1 MKERLRSSNICLYEE
16 NRENGLEVIF
26 EEKKHKNILE
36 LIKGLNPQIQ
46 PTKPAQSKI
55 NKTRFIH
62 RSIIVRKKISK
73 ATGDKRNNK

>member
-36 LIKGLNPQIQ
+36 LIK
-46 PTKPAQSKI
+46 A
-55 NKTRFIH
+55 
-62 RSIIVRKKISK
+62 
-73 ATGDKRNNK
+73 